1 MTGRTALF
9 VGDVSF
15 DLTMT
20 VSHIPEPDEK
30 VHAAT
35 AIESPGG
42 VAANAAVACALAGTP
57 VRLAIGVGDDV
68 VGRVLVDQLETTG
81 AEIAWHV
88 YPGMTCRVVVLLEPH
103 GEKRLL
109 LYPGVS
115 MYPQRLQIEALSLD
129 DTGWIHTAV
138 YDRSAA
144 AALIDR
150 CRARAPPWSLDLE
163 PSTFP
168 DGIDLMRDFIA
179 GAAVV
184 FCNGR
189 SMAAI
194 GGDAIGRLLAMGAK
208 TVVQTRGADG
218 ATLHRAEGH
227 LDIAAPRGPVV
238 DTTGAGDCL
247 AGWFIAERLRG
258 TAPEAALETAVAAAT
273 LSCARLGSQSSYP
286 RRQDLP
292 GLKIQA

>member
-20 VSHIPEPDEK
+20 VPHIPEPDEK
-30 VHAAT
+30 VHATT

-68 VGRVLVDQLETTG
+68 IGPVLVDRLKTTG
-81 AEIAWHV
+81 VEIAWHV
-88 YPGMTCRVVVLLEPH
+88 YPGMSCRVVVLLEPH

-115 MYPQRLQIEALSLD
+115 MYPQRSEVEALSLD
-129 DTGWIHTAV
+129 DVGWMHTAV
-138 YDRSAA
+138 YDRPAA
-144 AALIDR
+144 TALIDR
-150 CRARAPPWSLDLE
+150 CRARALPWSLDLE

-168 DGIDLMRDFIA
+168 DGIDLMRDLIA
-179 GAAVV
+179 DAAVV

-189 SMAAI
+189 SMASI
-194 GGDAIGRLLAMGAK
+194 GGNAIERLLEMGAA

-227 LDIAAPRGPVV
+227 LDIAAPRSAVV

-258 TAPEAALETAVAAAT
+258 MAPEAALETAVVAAT

-286 RRQDLP
+286 GRQDLL
-292 GLKIQA
+292 GLTG